1 MNPAVHTSSEIEVS
15 CLLQAWSDGDP
26 EALDK
31 LTPIVYRELHRLAR
45 HYLRHERVNITL
57 QTTALVNEA
66 YLRLVN
72 FKQMRFKDRAHF
84 FAVSAQLMRRILV
97 DHARRRNLKRGGH
110 IQHLSLDDV
119 NTLGPTPDA
128 DLVLLDDAMTA
139 LARFDA
145 RKARVVELR
154 FFGGLSVEETGEVL
168 QVSPITVM
176 RDWNTARAWL
186 YRELSRMADPPPL
199 GAETATAHA
208 F

>member
-1 MNPAVHTSSEIEVS
+1 MDPAVNASSESEIS
-15 CLLQAWSDGDP
+15 NLLQAWSDGDSN
-26 EALDK
+26 ALEK
-31 LTPIVYRELHRLAR
+31 LTPIVYSELHRLAR
-45 HYLRHERVNITL
+45 YFLKGERTNITL

-72 FKQMRFKDRAHF
+72 FKEMRFKDRAHF

-97 DHARRRNLKRGGH
+97 DHARRRNLKRGGG

-119 NTLGPTPDA
+119 NTIGPEPDA
-128 DLVLLDDAMTA
+128 DLVLLDDAMNA

-168 QVSPITVM
+168 HVSTITVA

-186 YRELSRMADPPPL
+186 FREMNRAA
-199 GAETATAHA
+199 AEPALDAT
-208 F
+208 

>member
-1 MNPAVHTSSEIEVS
+1 MDPAVNASSESEIS
-15 CLLQAWSDGDP
+15 NLLQAWSDGDSN
-26 EALDK
+26 ALEK
-31 LTPIVYRELHRLAR
+31 LTPIVYSELHRLAR
-45 HYLRHERVNITL
+45 YFLKGERTNITL

-72 FKQMRFKDRAHF
+72 FKEMRFKDRAHF

-97 DHARRRNLKRGGH
+97 DHARRRNLKRGGG

-119 NTLGPTPDA
+119 NTIGPEPDA
-128 DLVLLDDAMTA
+128 DLVLLDDAMNA

-168 QVSPITVM
+168 HVSTITVA

-186 YRELSRMADPPPL
+186 FREMNRAASEPALD
-199 GAETATAHA
+199 AT
-208 F
+208 

>member
-1 MNPAVHTSSEIEVS
+1 MDSAVNASSEFEIS
-15 CLLQAWSDGDP
+15 NLLQAWSDGDSN
-26 EALDK
+26 ALEK
-31 LTPIVYRELHRLAR
+31 LTPIVYSELHRLAR
-45 HYLRHERVNITL
+45 YFLKGERTNITL

-72 FKQMRFKDRAHF
+72 FKEMRFKDRAHF

-97 DHARRRNLKRGGH
+97 DHARRRNRKRGGG

-119 NTLGPTPDA
+119 NTIGPEPDA
-128 DLVLLDDAMTA
+128 DLVLLDDAMNA

-168 QVSPITVM
+168 HVSTITVA

-186 YRELSRMADPPPL
+186 FREMNRAASEPALD
-199 GAETATAHA
+199 AT
-208 F
+208 